1 MGMLLEEQM
10 SCWKMQKQINKL
22 DVLLKFL
29 LGQTGATG
37 GGGEGGGVKE
47 LRRFYLLKGIGFRSY
62 FLHPLYN
69 RSTHNLIMD

>member
-29 LGQTGATG
+29 LGQTGAG
-37 GGGEGGGVKE
+37 GMEGSKNCEVFTFYQE
-47 LRRFYLLKGIGFRSY
+47 LALGAIRCTNYTTEAHTI
-62 FLHPLYN
+62 
-69 RSTHNLIMD
+69 